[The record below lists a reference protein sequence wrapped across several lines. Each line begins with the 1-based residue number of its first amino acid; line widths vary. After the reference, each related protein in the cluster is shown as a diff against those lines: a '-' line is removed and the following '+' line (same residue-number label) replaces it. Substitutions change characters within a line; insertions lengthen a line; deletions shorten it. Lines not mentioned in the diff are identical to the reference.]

1 MAILRPAA
9 LAGIIGVAAL
19 CALSCGGNSLV
30 DQACP
35 SNPQRMASSS
45 AMTATEFCRIF
56 MQTCTGT
63 KSPPGGYITEA
74 ECETAYSGLMFESTR
89 ECRSYH
95 ICNSASYDTS
105 NGLLHC
111 RHAVGLD
118 LCADTG
124 P

>member
-1 MAILRPAA
+1 MATLRLAA
-9 LAGIIGVAAL
+9 LAGMIGAAL
-19 CALSCGGNSLV
+19 CALSCGSKSLV
-30 DQACP
+30 DDVCP
-35 SNPQRMASSS
+35 TSPQRVASSS
-45 AMTATEFCRIF
+45 AMTPAEFCQIY

-63 KSPPGGYITEA
+63 KAPPNSYITEA
-74 ECETAYSGLMFESTR
+74 ECESAYTGLMFESTR

-111 RHAVGLD
+111 RHSVGLD